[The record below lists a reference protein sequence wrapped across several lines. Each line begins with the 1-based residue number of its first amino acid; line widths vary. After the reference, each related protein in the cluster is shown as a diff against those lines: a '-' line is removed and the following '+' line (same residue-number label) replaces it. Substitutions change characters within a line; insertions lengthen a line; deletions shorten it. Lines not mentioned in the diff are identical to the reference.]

1 MSLQI
6 INRTLNLMGR
16 TGITSDNILQDD
28 WASLISDYIEPC
40 FKLLMNKYQF
50 SFSVKEVQLQRAQ
63 VQNSSAFK
71 YSYVLNSDILR
82 INQVY
87 DQVFEEG
94 AFSCSNQ
101 RVSFNRY
108 ERRGLLLNSSI
119 NNAYIHYTSLSTDTS
134 ENDLFVETISYF
146 IAEKLAPILLQ
157 DPKLAA
163 YFMQQYQLYWG
174 QLILK
179 DVTDR
184 GHYPTWS
191 SDRYRF
197 YSDEYI

>member
-1 MSLQI
+1 M
-6 INRTLNLMGR
+6 NLLGR
-16 TGITSDNILQDD
+16 TGITSDDILQDD

-40 FKLLMNKYQF
+40 FKLLLNNYQF
-50 SFSVKEVQLQRAQ
+50 SFSVKEVQLYRAST
-63 VQNSSAFK
+63 QNSSAFK

-94 AFSCSNQ
+94 EFFAQNQ
-101 RVSFNRY
+101 RLSFNRY
-108 ERRGLLLNSSI
+108 ERRGLLLNTSA
-119 NNAYIHYTSLSTDTS
+119 NNVYIHYTALSTDTS
-134 ENDLFVETISYF
+134 NNDLFVETISYF

-157 DPKLAA
+157 DPKLAV
-163 YFMQQYQLYWG
+163 YFMQQYEKYWEM
-174 QLILK
+174 LILK

-191 SDRYRF
+191 SDRWRF